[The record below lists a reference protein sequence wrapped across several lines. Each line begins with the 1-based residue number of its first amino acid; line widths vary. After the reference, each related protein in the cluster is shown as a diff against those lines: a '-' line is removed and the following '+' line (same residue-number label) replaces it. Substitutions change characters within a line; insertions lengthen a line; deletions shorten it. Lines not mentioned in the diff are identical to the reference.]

1 MNNLKRA
8 SPIRQG
14 LSSPDT
20 SHLPPVRSRT
30 RGGAAPNAV
39 AEQIA
44 SASNDNRQTQSAVIP
59 TPQSATQVTKDVRGK
74 LRQAS
79 RSIGQPAN
87 GASALQSGAEDSSR
101 VGYGRP
107 PKRTRFKKGQ
117 SGNPKGR
124 AKGSRN
130 LKSLYREERDTKV
143 QVTEN
148 GRRKL
153 VTKGAIAV
161 KTLFSNVAKGQT
173 KAFDQVLKLESLYEA
188 HGGSG
193 TAQNSEASADL
204 PLPDR
209 DAELLDMYFAARLA
223 AMKASDSAVKKTAG
237 QASKKQNVVS
247 GKKRRPKSDHAE
259 APSNDNEPDV
269 SGEPVENTPPPQR
282 HSFLNPPLRAI
293 KDD

>member
-1 MNNLKRA
+1 MNNRNKP

-44 SASNDNRQTQSAVIP
+44 SAGNDNRQTRSAVIP
-59 TPQSATQVTKDVRGK
+59 TPLSATQVTKDVRGK
-74 LRQAS
+74 LRPAS
-79 RSIGQPAN
+79 KSTGQQED
-87 GASALQSGAEDSSR
+87 GASALQSGAEHSSR
-101 VGYGRP
+101 GGYGRP
-107 PKRTRFKKGQ
+107 PERTRFKKGQ

-124 AKGSRN
+124 PKGSRN

-143 QVTEN
+143 HVTEN

-161 KTLFSNVAKGQT
+161 KTLFSNVAKGQP

-188 HGGSG
+188 NGGSG
-193 TAQNSEASADL
+193 TGQSSEASADL

-237 QASKKQNVVS
+237 RADKKLNSVS
-247 GKKRRPKSDHAE
+247 AKKRRPKSDHSE
-259 APSNDNEPDV
+259 TPSNDNEPEI
-269 SGEPVENTPPPQR
+269 SGEPVETTPPPQR